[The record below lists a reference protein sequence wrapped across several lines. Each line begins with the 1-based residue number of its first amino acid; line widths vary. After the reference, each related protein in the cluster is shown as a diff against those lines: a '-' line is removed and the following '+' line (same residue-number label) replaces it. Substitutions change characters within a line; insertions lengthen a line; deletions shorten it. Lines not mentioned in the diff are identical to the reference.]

1 MAWYYILFFLVL
13 GFFIVKTIISWVF
26 GDIDFDF
33 DADGDID
40 FDLSSVL
47 SFKGILHFLLGFST
61 YLSAIARFDTSYS
74 TDTIY
79 QFSIMNYIIAIII
92 GIIFT
97 VGLWYLYTLMMKLNH
112 SSSENPDF
120 VGCSCNV
127 LANLGNGKYVVLIKT
142 PSGTFKKTVS
152 HKSNIK
158 HASIGEEYRIAKN
171 IETDELVIC

>member
-61 YLSAIARFDTSYS
+61 YLSAIARFDSSYS

-92 GIIFT
+92 GIIFDAIIWVFLTEPT
-97 VGLWYLYTLMMKLNH
+97 V
-112 SSSENPDF
+112 
-120 VGCSCNV
+120 
-127 LANLGNGKYVVLIKT
+127 
-142 PSGTFKKTVS
+142 
-152 HKSNIK
+152 
-158 HASIGEEYRIAKN
+158 
-171 IETDELVIC
+171 